1 MISLTKRIASG
12 LIASLAT
19 VCTLCA
25 QQAPTTDDS
34 HAMAAGSDLTLFD
47 MQQANGQ
54 QKLHL
59 IAGRSVVLHS
69 KMPIK
74 RVYIGDQN
82 VVDSFTAD
90 NQELVLTAKTPGI
103 SSMVMWDVLN
113 RSHVYTVAVDM
124 DGQLGQ
130 DALKAAFPDAH
141 IAVESREGKLFL
153 TGDVDSQAVCDAAAK
168 LAETYS
174 KQVVNGLHVKAPRGK
189 QVELKLR
196 IVEVDRSKAE
206 QFGFNFMTAGRTAS
220 QSSTQQF
227 SNNVNTAPIS
237 QGQPVSVSDPF
248 NFFAYNY
255 KLALGA
261 TLKDLEQRQVLQV
274 LAEPT
279 LSTMSG
285 VTARFL
291 SGGEFPVPVVQGT
304 SSTGASV
311 SIVYKPYGVKVDF
324 LPTVNKDGTIH
335 MKIAPE
341 VSALDYTNSVT
352 LSGTTVPALSTRRAE
367 TEVEIRD
374 GDTYAIS
381 GLLDHRTTDAL
392 AKMPGIASIPILG
405 QLFKSKNLNGSTVEL
420 VVMVTAHVVDPLTQN
435 VAPADPKMVVPNLD
449 TTKFDGSVRKTENVK
464 APEPTGAAKEN
475 TK

>member
-1 MISLTKRIASG
+1 MAVFERCCSALLLAG
-12 LIASLAT
+12 LAT
-19 VCTLCA
+19 TWPLHA
-25 QQAPTTDDS
+25 QLPTADGS
-34 HAMAAGSDLTLFD
+34 HAMAAGSDTTLFE
-47 MQQANGQ
+47 MQQAGGQ
-54 QKLHL
+54 QRLHL
-59 IAGRSVVLHS
+59 VVGNSVVLHT
-69 KMPIK
+69 KVPIK

-82 VVDSFTAD
+82 IVESFTAA
-90 NQELVLTAKTPGI
+90 NQELVLTAKAIGT
-103 SSMVMWDVLN
+103 SSMVMWDVFG
-113 RSHVYTVAVDM
+113 RSHVYSVAVDM
-124 DGQLGQ
+124 DGQPGQ
-130 DALKAAFPDAH
+130 EALRSAFPDAH
-141 IAVESREGKLFL
+141 ITVESREGKLYL
-153 TGDVDSQAVCDAAAK
+153 SGDVDSQAASDCAAK
-168 LAETYS
+168 LAGSYS
-174 KQVVNGLHVKAPRGK
+174 REVVNALRVKAPHGK

-220 QSSTQQF
+220 SSSTQQF
-227 SNNVNTAPIS
+227 SNSIDTSPIS
-237 QGQPVSVSDPF
+237 QGQPVAVSDPF
-248 NFFAYNY
+248 NIFAYNY
-255 KLALGA
+255 KLALGL

-285 VTARFL
+285 VAARFL

-311 SIVYKPYGVKVDF
+311 SITYKPYGVKVDF
-324 LPTVNKDGTIH
+324 LPTVNTDGTIH

-367 TEVEIRD
+367 TEVELRD

-392 AKMPGIASIPILG
+392 ARMPGIANIPILG

-420 VVMVTAHVVDPLTQN
+420 VVMVTARVVDPLTQT
-435 VAPADPKMVVPNLD
+435 AKPADPKMVVPNLD
-449 TTKFDGSVRKTENVK
+449 TDTFDASVQKTAKVT
-464 APEPTGAAKEN
+464 APEPAVSAKEN
-475 TK
+475 TR